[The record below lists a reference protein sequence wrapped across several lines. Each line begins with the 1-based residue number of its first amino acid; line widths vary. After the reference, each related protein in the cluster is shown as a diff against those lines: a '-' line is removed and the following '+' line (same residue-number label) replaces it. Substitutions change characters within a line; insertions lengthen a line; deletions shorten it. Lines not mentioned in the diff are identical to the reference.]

1 MNKEDEN
8 NLIEQ
13 AKQNNQKAFT
23 ELYNRHHRLIRYVIY
38 DLVKNDE
45 LTADLL
51 SVTFTK
57 AFKKIDSYV
66 NPISFEAWLKT
77 IAVNTVID
85 HVRANKDQLR
95 NYSIDNEESSIQLEA
110 TEIDPETEIIK
121 YESVELLKMALK
133 KLRSKY
139 RNLLELRYFKNL
151 SYEELSAELGIPV
164 GTVKSDL
171 NKAKHRLRQFYQ
183 KLSKI
188 N

>member
-1 MNKEDEN
+1 MNKDTN
-8 NLIEQ
+8 TLITQ
-13 AKQNNQKAFT
+13 AKAGKQEAFT
-23 ELYNRHHRLIRYVIY
+23 KLYNQYHRLIKYIIF
-38 DLVKNDE
+38 DLVKDDSLTND
-45 LTADLL
+45 LT

-57 AFKKIDSYV
+57 AFSKIDSYV

-85 HVRANKDQLR
+85 HVRANKEQQQ
-95 NYSIDNEESSIQLEA
+95 NYSIDNEESSIQLED

-139 RNLLELRYFKNL
+139 RNLLEMRYFNGYTYEQL
-151 SYEELSAELGIPV
+151 SSLLGIPI

-171 NKAKHRLRQFYQ
+171 NKAKRKLKQFYQ

>member
-1 MNKEDEN
+1 MNKDTN
-8 NLIEQ
+8 TLIEQ
-13 AKQNNQKAFT
+13 AKTGKQEAFT
-23 ELYNRHHRLIRYVIY
+23 KLYNQYHRLIRYIIY
-38 DLVKNDE
+38 DLVKDESLTND
-45 LTADLL
+45 LT

-57 AFKKIDSYV
+57 AFSKIDSYV

-85 HVRANKDQLR
+85 HVRANKEQQQ
-95 NYSIDNEESSIQLEA
+95 NYSIDNEESSIQLED
-110 TEIDPETEIIK
+110 TKIDPETEIIK

-139 RNLLELRYFKNL
+139 RNLLEMRYFSGYTYEQL
-151 SYEELSAELGIPV
+151 SSLLGIPI

-171 NKAKHRLRQFYQ
+171 NKAKRKLKQFYQ